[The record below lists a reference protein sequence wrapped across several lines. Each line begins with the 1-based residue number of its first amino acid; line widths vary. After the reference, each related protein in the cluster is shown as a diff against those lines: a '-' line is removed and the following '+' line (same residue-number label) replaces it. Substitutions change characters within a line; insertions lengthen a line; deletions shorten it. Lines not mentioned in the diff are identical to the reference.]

1 MPDVRRAPHFAM
13 RPMPRAASVLTLVFA
28 GFAGWAC
35 ASARQAALPPSSPV
49 LVHSIFLSGGDAP
62 ISQVVTVFEDRSVR
76 VTISSA
82 RPRLFQLNPH
92 EAANIR
98 AIVVSEP
105 FVAALAAARAKGRSC
120 CDQPELAITT
130 SVTLDRLGEAGPRH
144 AWFDLTQ
151 GHPPPSV
158 AQFISLLNA
167 AGTGHLGHRLLPV
180 HP

>member
-1 MPDVRRAPHFAM
+1 MQL
-13 RPMPRAASVLTLVFA
+13 MPRAAHVLTLVFA
-28 GFAGWAC
+28 GLFGWAC
-35 ASARQAALPPSSPV
+35 ASARQAALPPSSPI
-49 LVHSIFLSGGDAP
+49 LVHSVFLSGGDAP
-62 ISQVVTVFEDRSVR
+62 VAQVVTVFEDGSVR

-82 RPRLFQLNPH
+82 PPRLFQLHPH
-92 EAANIR
+92 EAAAIR

-105 FVAALAAARAKGRSC
+105 FAAALAAARAKGRSC

-151 GHPPPSV
+151 GHYAPSV

-167 AGTGHLGHRLLPV
+167 VGTGHLGHRFLPV